1 MNLPD
6 LSPSMLWAFTA
17 MAFVYGTGMTLTVA
31 ILRSFICRLRADP

>member
-31 ILRSFICRLRADP
+31 IFALVYLSTSG